1 MLHLT
6 QMFEPEVEQM
16 ALATWPGMA
25 HWAMSGPQGA
35 NCMDCAHFNITKGL
49 KIESARCLEYTR
61 VTHRRGKKIPPRT
74 PACKYFVAK

>member
-16 ALATWPGMA
+16 VLATRQGMA
-25 HWAMSGPQGA
+25 HWAMGGPEGA
-35 NCMDCAHFNITKGL
+35 KCADCQHLDLEKGSRL
-49 KIESARCLEYTR
+49 AAARCLEYTR
-61 VTHRRGKKIPPRT
+61 LTHRKGKNVPKWT